1 MWRSNSFL
9 KAKFVTLS
17 LKRHIPHRSSATK
30 IRRLREEN
38 ESLRLKIE
46 EYKSSGSGTE
56 HQRLSPQVQMPPE
69 VFPPEDVFDDFAII
83 AMQEAPAAKED
94 AGKSLKSFL
103 RNITGGGSTPNT
115 R

>member
-1 MWRSNSFL
+1 M
-9 KAKFVTLS
+9 
-17 LKRHIPHRSSATK
+17 PYRSSATK
-30 IRRLREEN
+30 IRRLKEEN
-38 ESLRLKIE
+38 ESLRQKLE
-46 EYKSSGSGTE
+46 ELKSSGSGQE

-69 VFPPEDVFDDFAII
+69 VFPPDDVFDDFAII
-83 AMQEAPAAKED
+83 AMQEPAAKED

>member
-1 MWRSNSFL
+1 MSHCLSND
-9 KAKFVTLS
+9 
-17 LKRHIPHRSSATK
+17 IPHRSSATK
-30 IRRLREEN
+30 IRRLKEEN

-69 VFPPEDVFDDFAII
+69 VFPPDDVFDDFAII
-83 AMQEAPAAKED
+83 AMQEPAAKED